1 VAPDQDTRAQQQQQV
16 PFDGAE
22 PGDGP
27 APAAEPADGVPEPEA
42 PEAGPEPEAE
52 VADGPDPLD
61 EALAER
67 DRYVD
72 ALQRLKADFD
82 NYRKR
87 SERDRQ
93 ALATSSTREL
103 VADLLPVMDNLERAV
118 AALGDQGE
126 GIVAGL
132 EMVRGQLA
140 GLLTGH
146 GVEEI
151 PAHGERFDPTIHE
164 AIASIPAPGHAE
176 GTVVEVVEKGYRQSE
191 HVLRP
196 TRVVIA
202 TAPPE

>member
-1 VAPDQDTRAQQQQQV
+1 MTERPTEQ
-16 PFDGAE
+16 
-22 PGDGP
+22 P
-27 APAAEPADGVPEPEA
+27 APAAEDREVPEAAPLAQAAEGDGAGAA
-42 PEAGPEPEAE
+42 PEPSE
-52 VADGPDPLD
+52 LD
-61 EALAER
+61 RVSEER
-67 DRYVD
+67 DQYLD
-72 ALQRLKADFD
+72 ALQRLKAEFD

-87 SERDRQ
+87 TERDRGAV
-93 ALATSSTREL
+93 ALGATRD
-103 VADLLPVMDNLERAV
+103 VVRGLLPVMDNLERAV

-151 PAHGERFDPTIHE
+151 PAHGQAFDPTVHE
-164 AIASIPAPGHAE
+164 AIASIPSPAHPE
-176 GTVVEVVEKGYRQSE
+176 GTIVEVVEKGYRHSE

-202 TAPPE
+202 ARPQE